1 MRYDLKPSPC
11 LVALLSGVLLGAC
24 GGGNGGGSQFRAD
37 ENPGLAASLSVTP
50 ENTGDGWQTSTPAM
64 EGIDSSLLRA
74 SMELIRDGRF
84 PGVDSIVVARH
95 GKLIAEG
102 YFNGFGRD
110 TLHDLRSTG
119 KSFTSAL
126 AGIAIQQNALALDDP
141 ISQIIPGF
149 DGFQNMSD
157 RKRAITVRNLLNMQS
172 GLDCNDSDPSSPGNE
187 EKMYPTRDWLK
198 FILDL
203 RMIDDPGAEPAMYCT
218 GGVIVLGDVIS
229 RRTGMRLDDFAG
241 AYLFGPLAIR
251 DVEWRR
257 SPDGAATGGGG
268 LRLRP
273 RDAAKFG
280 QLYLADGAWNGAR
293 VVPAAWVRKSRERV
307 TTMQGSGYGFLWWQH
322 LFARGAGNVISYHTS
337 GNGGNF
343 IFTLPDLDLVVV
355 FTASNYNQPSSDL
368 PYTIM
373 RDWILPLVP

>member
-1 MRYDLKPSPC
+1 MT
-11 LVALLSGVLLGAC
+11 LVCALLLCAC
-24 GGGNGGGSQFRAD
+24 GGGSGGGGHFKPD
-37 ENPGLAASLSVTP
+37 ENPGLPASVSVTP
-50 ENTGDGWQTSTPAM
+50 EDTGDGWSTSTPGS
-64 EGIDSSLLRA
+64 EGIDGNLLRA
-74 SMELIRDGRF
+74 SLELIRDGRF
-84 PGVDSIVVARH
+84 PGVDSIVVVRH
-95 GKLIAEG
+95 GKLVAEG
-102 YFNGFGRD
+102 YYNGFGRD

-126 AGIAIQQNALALDDP
+126 AGIAIQQNVLGLDDP
-141 ISQIIPGF
+141 ISQIIPRF
-149 DGFQNMSD
+149 DDFGNISE
-157 RKRAITVRNLLNMQS
+157 RKRTITVRNLLNMQS
-172 GLDCNDSDPSSPGNE
+172 GLDCNDLDPASPGNE
-187 EKMYPTRDWLK
+187 EKMYPTHDWVK

-203 RMIDDPGAEPAMYCT
+203 RMVRDPGADPASYCT

-229 RRTGMRLDDFAG
+229 LKTGMHLDDFAG

-251 DVEWRR
+251 DVDWRR

-280 QLYLADGAWNGAR
+280 QLYLADGTWNGVH
-293 VVPAAWVRKSRERV
+293 VVPAAWVQKSREPV
-307 TTMQGSGYGFLWWQH
+307 TTLDGSGYGFLWWQRR
-322 LFARGAGNVISYHTS
+322 FARGTGTVISYYTS

-343 IFTLPDLDLVVV
+343 IFTFPDLDLVVT